1 MLIPLLGVEAD
12 PLELTI
18 DVIDV
23 KFHPPPTSPK
33 RKHPE
38 SGTHKN
44 SRTPSSYTDIS
55 GREDGTGKGP
65 GQSQLTGV
73 NRDGSRYVLYY
84 VYVRVISMKTIQ
96 LSILRTRVFV
106 RLN

>member
-1 MLIPLLGVEAD
+1 MVIILLGVEAD

-33 RKHPE
+33 RKHSD

-44 SRTPSSYTDIS
+44 SRSNHFNDTP
-55 GREDGTGKGP
+55 GREDGKGQGTGH
-65 GQSQLTGV
+65 GQFTGV
-73 NRDGSRYVLYY
+73 NRDGSRYVLCCTC
-84 VYVRVISMKTIQ
+84 V
-96 LSILRTRVFV
+96 LF
-106 RLN
+106 